1 MKRLLSIIVLV
12 SMVTMSGIAFA
23 IPITLDE
30 VGVNNSVVINGTFK
44 SQINGTFNVLAGYY
58 QLKINDADV
67 VNGFCVDPAWAP
79 KEPEAY
85 DLRAIDPNSV
95 YAKAAY
101 LFSLSNPTN
110 AAAVQVAIWKTVMG
124 ADFIWNKP
132 DATTLES
139 TVNEL
144 LLASKN
150 TGSFDLSRYSL
161 AVSPGNAPSG
171 YGLECQDYIVAIP
184 APVPEPSTLILLGAG
199 LGGFA
204 LWRKR
209 SGK

>member
-1 MKRLLSIIVLV
+1 MKRLLSVIVLV
-12 SMVTMSGIAFA
+12 SIVTMSGIAFA

-58 QLKINDADV
+58 QLKINGADV

-95 YAKAAY
+95 YAQAAY
-101 LFSLSNPTN
+101 LFSLSNSSN
-110 AAAVQVAIWKTVMG
+110 AAAVQVAIWETVMG
-124 ADFIWNKP
+124 TDFTWNNP
-132 DATTLES
+132 NPALES
-139 TVNEL
+139 TVNG
-144 LLASKN
+144 LLASIN

-161 AVSPGNAPSG
+161 AVSPGNVPSG
-171 YGLECQDYIVAIP
+171 YGLGYQDYIVAIP
-184 APVPEPSTLILLGAG
+184 SPVPEPSTLILLGAG